1 MPMILQCAGLYLLS
15 RSTIINGNHYHLY
28 LRVGKM
34 ELISVSSLWLG
45 CLFAYLASDKQ
56 QLISLPFPKLLAWS
70 LGCVAMSFSVW
81 GFSHTYSVLV
91 SCLLVI
97 ICVMT
102 MWIMMV
108 LLAAHFKGR
117 SMWVSSFGF
126 ALFVSIMLVGVK

>member
-1 MPMILQCAGLYLLS
+1 
-15 RSTIINGNHYHLY
+15 
-28 LRVGKM
+28 M

-56 QLISLPFPKLLAWS
+56 QLLSLPFPKLLAWS
-70 LGCVAMSFSVW
+70 LGCAAMLFAVW

-117 SMWVSSFGF
+117 SMWVSSLGF